1 MWPEF
6 LEATPSSKET
16 MYMGRLEGKVA
27 IVTGAGRGIGAEIAR
42 TFAREGADVVLA
54 SLIRE
59 EIDQVAE
66 EVRHAGRAA
75 LPIQTDITVK
85 VEIAIMVQRTHE
97 EFGKIDILVNN
108 AGTIRPAGFLK
119 TTEEDWDAIQ
129 AVDLKGLFLC
139 TQAVAPHM
147 IRQRY
152 GKIVNVSSMAANGWY
167 MPGYASYCAAKA
179 AVNNLTKYTA
189 RELGEYGINVN
200 AVAPGEILT
209 ALTYQ
214 GQSTEE
220 VEKKLKNS
228 RDMTMVKRI
237 GEPKDVASLVLFL
250 ASDESTFI
258 VGETISV
265 DGGRIDRM

>member
-1 MWPEF
+1 
-6 LEATPSSKET
+6 
-16 MYMGRLEGKVA
+16 MGRLEGKVA

-42 TFAREGADVVLA
+42 TFAREGAGVVIA

-66 EVRHAGRAA
+66 ELRKAGHTA
-75 LPIQTDITVK
+75 LPLQTDVTVK
-85 VEIAIMVQRTHE
+85 AEIASMVQRTQE
-97 EFGKIDILVNN
+97 EFGRIDILVNN
-108 AGTIRPAGFLK
+108 AGTIRPAGFLE
-119 TTEEDWDAIQ
+119 TTEADWDTIQ
-129 AVDLKGLFLC
+129 TVDLKGLFLC

-152 GKIVNVSSMAANGWY
+152 GKIVNISSMAAHGWY
-167 MPGYASYCAAKA
+167 MPGFASYCAAKA
-179 AVNNLTKYTA
+179 AVNNLTTYTA

-214 GQSTEE
+214 GQEKEE
-220 VEKKLKNS
+220 VEKKLKHS
-228 RDMTMVKRI
+228 RAMTMVKRI

-250 ASDESTFI
+250 ASDESSYIT
-258 VGETISV
+258 GEVISV

>member
-1 MWPEF
+1 ME
-6 LEATPSSKET
+6 
-16 MYMGRLEGKVA
+16 RLSGKVA

-42 TFAREGADVVLA
+42 TFAREGAAVVIA

-66 EVRHAGRAA
+66 EVRSRGRAV
-75 LPIQTDITVK
+75 LSVQTDVTVK
-85 VEIAIMVQRTHE
+85 AEIESMVQRTQK

-108 AGTIRPAGFLK
+108 AGTIRPASFLE

-129 AVDLKGLFLC
+129 AIDLKGLFLC

-152 GKIVNVSSMAANGWY
+152 GKIVNISSMAAHGWY
-167 MPGYASYCAAKA
+167 MPGFASYCAAKA

-200 AVAPGEILT
+200 AVAPGEILPPLHIK
-209 ALTYQ
+209 ARR
-214 GQSTEE
+214 GRKSKKSSTH
-220 VEKKLKNS
+220 S
-228 RDMTMVKRI
+228 RAMTMVKRI
-237 GEPKDVASLVLFL
+237 GEPRDVASLVLFL
-250 ASDESTFI
+250 VSDESSYIT
-258 VGETISV
+258 GEIISV

>member
-1 MWPEF
+1 ME
-6 LEATPSSKET
+6 
-16 MYMGRLEGKVA
+16 RLAGKVA

-42 TFAREGADVVLA
+42 TFAREGAAVVIA

-59 EIDQVAE
+59 EIDRVAE
-66 EVRHAGRAA
+66 EVRGTGRAA
-75 LPIQTDITVK
+75 LPVQTDVTVK
-85 VEIAIMVQRTHE
+85 AEIESMVQRTQK

-108 AGTIRPAGFLK
+108 AGTIRPAGFLE

-129 AVDLKGLFLC
+129 AIDLKGLFLC

-147 IRQRY
+147 IRQRN
-152 GKIVNVSSMAANGWY
+152 GKIVNISSMAAHGWY
-167 MPGYASYCAAKA
+167 MPGFASYCAAKA

-214 GQSTEE
+214 GQDREE
-220 VEKKLKNS
+220 VEKKLTHS
-228 RDMTMVKRI
+228 RAMTMVKRI
-237 GEPKDVASLVLFL
+237 GEPRDVASLVLFL
-250 ASDESTFI
+250 VSDESSYIT
-258 VGETISV
+258 GEIISV